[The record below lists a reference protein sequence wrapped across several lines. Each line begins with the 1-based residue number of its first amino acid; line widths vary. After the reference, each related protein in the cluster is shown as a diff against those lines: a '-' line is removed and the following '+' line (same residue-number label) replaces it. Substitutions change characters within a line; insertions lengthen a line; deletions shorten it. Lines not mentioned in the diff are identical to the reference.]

1 MVVFYFDMARKKE
14 HKGRKGVVYS
24 TDPNFGYEG
33 EESFEEETLPNRQQQ
48 LKVMID
54 KKSRGGKQVTLVTG
68 FVGAD
73 DDLQLL
79 GKMLKS
85 KCGVGGSVKDGE
97 VLIQGDVKEKVFQI
111 LQKEGYGVKKTGG

>member
-1 MVVFYFDMARKKE
+1 MGRRNE

-24 TDPNFGYEG
+24 TNPDFGYAEDQQDQQ
-33 EESFEEETLPNRQQQ
+33 ETLPNQQQQ

-54 KKSRGGKQVTLVTG
+54 RKSRGGKQVTLVTG
-68 FVGAD
+68 FVGTEE
-73 DDLQLL
+73 DLQGL

-85 KCGVGGSVKDGE
+85 KCGVGGSVKEGE

-111 LQKEGYGVKKTGG
+111 LQKEGYGVKKSGG

>member
-1 MVVFYFDMARKKE
+1 MARRNE

-24 TDPNFGYEG
+24 TNPDFGYEG
-33 EESFEEETLPNRQQQ
+33 DEQDQEETLPNQQQ
-48 LKVMID
+48 NLKVMID
-54 KKSRGGKQVTLVTG
+54 RKLRAGKQVTLVTG

-73 DDLQLL
+73 EDLQAL

-85 KCGVGGSVKDGE
+85 KCGVGGSVKEGE

-111 LQKEGYGVKKTGG
+111 LQKEGFGVKKSGG